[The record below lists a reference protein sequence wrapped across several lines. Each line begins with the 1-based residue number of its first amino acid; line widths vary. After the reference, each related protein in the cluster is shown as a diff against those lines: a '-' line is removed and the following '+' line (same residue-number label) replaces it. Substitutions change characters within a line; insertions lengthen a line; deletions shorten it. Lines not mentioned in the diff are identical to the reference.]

1 MRDRILPLGVRRQLH
16 ITSINSALDHLTE
29 QDFSKEIQESQVYSA
44 QTKRSLVYLFISLC
58 ELAVPF
64 TSVIQTVYGTG
75 QSAADAISTMI
86 ENQKQIEES
95 IKFCEIGLNAWF
107 DKATIQFPTPAGII
121 NPEKSLV
128 LYTNL
133 MYIYY

>member
-1 MRDRILPLGVRRQLH
+1 
-16 ITSINSALDHLTE
+16 
-29 QDFSKEIQESQVYSA
+29 
-44 QTKRSLVYLFISLC
+44 
-58 ELAVPF
+58 
-64 TSVIQTVYGTG
+64 VIQTVYGTG
-75 QSAADAISTMI
+75 QSAADAISKMI